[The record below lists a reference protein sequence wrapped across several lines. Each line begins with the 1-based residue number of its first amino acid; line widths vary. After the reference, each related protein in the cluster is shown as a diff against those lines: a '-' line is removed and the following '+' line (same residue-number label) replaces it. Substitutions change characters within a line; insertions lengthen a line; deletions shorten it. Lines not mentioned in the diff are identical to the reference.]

1 MWYHQ
6 FTWQTSNPFCQSS
19 AWSTK
24 NFNDSFRR
32 LTRDLVSFA
41 EATAS
46 FECTCPQP
54 CSAKRLVLLSSQTTP
69 ATKDLTPLT
78 AQTELMSADECR
90 NDAPSRAWAMDAS
103 KYMRVLILQQES
115 RRGQSV
121 SYTKLM
127 ALADVYNMIGLF
139 FGVSVLSMYGALES
153 AIIASSRPG
162 GEKGAIFS
170 YFTVGI

>member
-1 MWYHQ
+1 
-6 FTWQTSNPFCQSS
+6 
-19 AWSTK
+19 
-24 NFNDSFRR
+24 
-32 LTRDLVSFA
+32 
-41 EATAS
+41 
-46 FECTCPQP
+46 
-54 CSAKRLVLLSSQTTP
+54 
-69 ATKDLTPLT
+69 
-78 AQTELMSADECR
+78 
-90 NDAPSRAWAMDAS
+90 MDAS